1 MNKNYI
7 YIFLIGVVSGVVP
20 AWYITKKKYERVAQE
35 EIDSVKEEFRKKT
48 DKLCK
53 KYDSEHV
60 EKGDKPETA
69 DHKTVVDGEI
79 LAYKRDTSRVD
90 YTRFSKD
97 PPEEVIVEV
106 GSPNMPPEAKP
117 YIIPPEDFGFE
128 DYEPITLTYYKDGVL
143 TDEDDEPVENPD
155 DIVGSDYDSHFG
167 EFDHD
172 VVYVRNER
180 MKCDYEILR
189 DERRYGEIVEQ
200 KPYLADKLAAMM
212 DVDDS

>member
-1 MNKNYI
+1 MSKNYI
-7 YIFLIGVVSGVVP
+7 YALLIGAISGAVP
-20 AWYITKKKYERVAQE
+20 AWYFTKKKYERIAQE
-35 EIDSVKEEFRKKT
+35 EIDSVKEEFRKKI
-48 DKLCK
+48 DNLYQ
-53 KYDSEHV
+53 KYAAEYG
-60 EKGDKPETA
+60 EKNEKPEST
-69 DHKTVVDGEI
+69 DHEKVVDGEI
-79 LAYKRDTSRVD
+79 LAYKRDTPRVD

-97 PPEEVIVEV
+97 PPEEVIAEA
-106 GSPNMPPEAKP
+106 GTPDMPPEAKP
-117 YIIPPEDFGFE
+117 YVIAPEDFGFE

-167 EFDHD
+167 EYDQD